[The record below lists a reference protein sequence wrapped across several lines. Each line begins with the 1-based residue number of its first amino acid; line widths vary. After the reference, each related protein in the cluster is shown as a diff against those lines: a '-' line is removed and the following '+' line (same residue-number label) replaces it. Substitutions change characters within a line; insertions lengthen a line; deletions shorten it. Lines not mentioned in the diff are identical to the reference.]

1 MGYRAISWIENIYAC
16 ADVAVCKNLHTDTHR
31 YTIGGGITTKENDTW
46 GQTTDKKVTYF
57 KVVWIKASKLQSNSL
72 VRTSSTVH

>member
-1 MGYRAISWIENIYAC
+1 MLLCVNIC
-16 ADVAVCKNLHTDTHR
+16 THIHM
-31 YTIGGGITTKENDTW
+31 YTIGGITTKENYPQ
-46 GQTTDKKVTYF
+46 GQTTDKKATYF